1 MSHSSENEAGRDWA
15 GPGTPMDDI
24 PPDLRDRARLV
35 NALNRRTDELE
46 AEIWLELGVEAG
58 GWETPDPDRLRL
70 AIRELSH
77 RVAVAEAMRAETEDA
92 WAIVRSHRLA
102 TLTREDAEAIAAEAY
117 RLGWEKAL
125 KTKGAS
131 E

>member
-1 MSHSSENEAGRDWA
+1 MTMKDRDEDPHSQDWA

-70 AIRELSH
+70 AIRELAH
-77 RVAVAEAMRAETEDA
+77 RVVIAGALWAEAEET
-92 WAIVRSHRLA
+92 
-102 TLTREDAEAIAAEAY
+102 
-117 RLGWEKAL
+117 L
-125 KTKGAS
+125 KIRGGST
-131 E
+131 